1 MTFDQ
6 ISRQLNG
13 LETNNQTCDDS
24 GLLSYRL
31 EMYSCKMTTP
41 EKKEYKAIA
50 AKLGQNP
57 TKVHSALAPPQ
68 LSSSPFGSGTEPPP
82 LVPNENTR
90 IINLDEHGN
99 CVNTNK
105 IPVQNDSNLSLSS
118 MGDDSDENQDK
129 NNQQDNNS
137 QEQYTYTAN
146 QKTLFHLRSCMTSSF
161 APDYDFSNT
170 SADEF
175 SREPNLAWV
184 KNHIKQTLMTTLPI
198 VI

>member
-1 MTFDQ
+1 MGLISRVSSRTYRRDTIVAAMKLLENTTFDQ

-13 LETNNQTCDDS
+13 TNTVEQ

-31 EMYSCKMTTP
+31 EMYSCKMTAP

-99 CVNTNK
+99 FVNSNK
-105 IPVQNDSNLSLSS
+105 KATVQNDSNLSLSS
-118 MGDDSDENQDK
+118 MGDDSDENQEKD
-129 NNQQDNNS
+129 QNNS
-137 QEQYTYTAN
+137 QNEHYTYTAS

-161 APDYDFSNT
+161 A
-170 SADEF
+170 
-175 SREPNLAWV
+175 
-184 KNHIKQTLMTTLPI
+184 
-198 VI
+198 